1 MCKRCETAADLLA
14 TFIENT
20 PVMTEHGNHH
30 GALALL
36 QAGTAM
42 LVATYGPAVAD
53 NAFEHALVRA
63 VTTAIKTGHLTIEQ
77 ALSDEM
83 PPAGKANIETLKA
96 VYAEEGLDV
105 PELDTPVPD
114 LIAVGD

>member
-1 MCKRCETAADLLA
+1 MARSTHAPPGDRIFARVDRFDVECPNCGEIIRGQLS
-14 TFIENT
+14 
-20 PVMTEHGNHH
+20 PR
-30 GALALL
+30 
-36 QAGTAM
+36 
-42 LVATYGPAVAD
+42 AD

-63 VTTAIKTGHLTIEQ
+63 VTTAIKTGHLTVEQ
-77 ALSDEM
+77 ALSGEM

-105 PELDTPVPD
+105 PELDTPAPD